1 MTGKHPTRKGDETMD
16 ILNLVIEILAGLA
29 IVIPLVIE
37 LVKYVKKSV
46 SEKNWTNLIRL
57 VMNLMAV
64 AEEKFDNGAD
74 RKQWV
79 IAMVQASA
87 NTINYPITEKE
98 LGDLIDDLV
107 ALTNNVNV
115 KIEEIKDKIEKET

>member
-1 MTGKHPTRKGDETMD
+1 MD
-16 ILNLVIEILAGLA
+16 ILNLIIEILAGLA

-37 LVKYVKKSV
+37 LVKYVRKSAL
-46 SEKNWTNLIRL
+46 ERNWTNLIQL
-57 VMNLMAV
+57 VMSLIAA

-87 NTINYPITEKE
+87 NTINYPISDKE

-107 ALTNNVNV
+107 ELTNRVNIKLEEV
-115 KIEEIKDKIEKET
+115 K

>member
-1 MTGKHPTRKGDETMD
+1 MD
-16 ILNLVIEILAGLA
+16 ILNLIIEILAGLA

-37 LVKYVKKSV
+37 LIKYVKKSAL
-46 SEKNWTNLIRL
+46 EKNWTNLIQL
-57 VMNLMAV
+57 VMSLMAA
-64 AEEKFDNGAD
+64 AEGKFDNGAD

-87 NTINYPITEKE
+87 NAINYPISDKE

-107 ALTNNVNV
+107 ELTNKVNI
-115 KIEEIKDKIEKET
+115 KLEENK

>member
-1 MTGKHPTRKGDETMD
+1 MD
-16 ILNLVIEILAGLA
+16 ILNLIIEVLAGLA

-37 LVKYVKKSV
+37 LIKYVKKSAL
-46 SEKNWTNLIRL
+46 EKNWNNLIRL
-57 VMNLMAV
+57 LVELMAT

-87 NTINYPITEKE
+87 NSINYPITEKE

-107 ALTNNVNV
+107 KLTKKVNV
-115 KIEEIKDKIEKET
+115 KIEEIKTEIEKEI

>member
-1 MTGKHPTRKGDETMD
+1 MD
-16 ILNLVIEILAGLA
+16 IFELIIEILAGLA
-29 IVIPLVIE
+29 VVIPLVIKLIE
-37 LVKYVKKSV
+37 YVKKSAM
-46 SEKNWTNLIRL
+46 EKNWNNLIRL
-57 VMNLMAV
+57 LMNLMAT

-98 LGDLIDDLV
+98 LGDLIDNLI
-107 ALTNNVNV
+107 ALTKKVN
-115 KIEEIKDKIEKET
+115 IPAQDA

>member
-1 MTGKHPTRKGDETMD
+1 MD
-16 ILNLVIEILAGLA
+16 ILNLIIEIMAGLA

-37 LVKYVKKSV
+37 LIKYVKKSAL
-46 SEKNWTNLIRL
+46 ERNWTNLIQL
-57 VMNLMAV
+57 VMSLMAA
-64 AEEKFDNGAD
+64 AEDKFDNGAD

-87 NTINYPITEKE
+87 NAINYPISDKE

-107 ALTNNVNV
+107 ELTNKVNI
-115 KIEEIKDKIEKET
+115 KLEENK